1 MSRYIDQYISTCDL
15 YLYTKPIKYSLVDKL
30 YPLLVS
36 RTCWDMFSVG
46 FVIELPESASCNA
59 VITVV
64 DSVSKKTYF
73 ILTYTIVTV
82 KGVVWLFLHHVW
94 KLHGYL
100 SVSSQIVDLSL

>member
-15 YLYTKPIKYSLVDKL
+15 YLYTKPTRYSLVDKL
-30 YPLLVS
+30 YSLLVPG
-36 RTCWDMFSVG
+36 TYWDMLSVD

-59 VITVV
+59 VIIVV
-64 DSVSKKTYF
+64 DSVSKRTYF

-82 KGVVWLFLHHVW
+82 EEAAWLFLYYVW

-100 SVSSQIVDLSL
+100 SASSQIVDLSL